1 MYVIGVTGPMGAGK
15 SVVLAALEA
24 LGAATLR
31 ADDASRELLAPG
43 ARLVTTI
50 REAMGDGVF
59 RPDGALDRARAAAL
73 IFADEQAR
81 ARLEAIMHP
90 AMVEWLT
97 RELDRLRRAADP
109 PGIVAVEAAILTHM
123 GARPLVDAV
132 LRVHAPFEEC
142 LARLR
147 ARDGLTP
154 EQARARLALHERLG
168 LFSEPADFV
177 LDTSGTPE
185 DTRRRVRDLWPELLR
200 AAARAD
206 AGRAPESS

>member
-1 MYVIGVTGPMGAGK
+1 MYVIGVTGPLGAGK

-24 LGAATLR
+24 LGAQVLR

-43 ARLVTTI
+43 ARLVTTV
-50 REAMGDGVF
+50 RDALGDGVF

-90 AMVEWLT
+90 AMVEWLA
-97 RELDRLRRAADP
+97 RELDRMRRTEEP

-142 LARLR
+142 VARLR
-147 ARDGLTP
+147 ARDGIP
-154 EQARARLALHERLG
+154 AAHARARLALHERLG
-168 LFSEPADFV
+168 LFAEPADFV
-177 LDTSGTPE
+177 VDTSGTVE
-185 DTRRRVRDLWPELLR
+185 DTRRRVRELWPELLT

-206 AGRAPESS
+206 AGRSPKP